1 MSFDKHLCPGA
12 KPLKVT
18 AVFLLQLLPSLSAF
32 VLEGSKTSYAQF
44 PAWDVSSESEARLS
58 FEFRTAKPS
67 GLLLYS
73 DTVTCQYLELRMVSG
88 ELRARIDTGPGGR
101 ALLRVTSGDVSP
113 QGWADGQWHRVTL
126 VRSGVNTSL
135 SVDSRHDSVMCDAS
149 HVTKHQSSSSSG
161 KPEWP
166 GQSKVLFNKTV
177 GDAIYT
183 TPSIFNLCCVDL
195 TFPTLNY

>member
-44 PAWDVSSESEARLS
+44 PAWPGVSSSDVNRRLS

-113 QGWADGQWHRVTL
+113 QGWADAKWHTVEL
-126 VRSGVNTSL
+126 VRTATNISI
-135 SVDSRHDSVMCDAS
+135 SVDSVRRDSVMCDTLS
-149 HVTKHQSSSSSG
+149 RGHDVTKSSSG
-161 KPEWP
+161 TSECWP
-166 GQSKVLFNKTV
+166 VQIVTV
-177 GDAIYT
+177 I
-183 TPSIFNLCCVDL
+183 C
-195 TFPTLNY
+195 TLRTEIES